1 MHHEC
6 RDDEEDCKEKSA
18 KIGVYTES
26 DIEAT
31 DDEHEACDDDREF
44 GCRDLLILRVA
55 SHRFELGEVCD
66 T

>member
-18 KIGVYTES
+18 KISIDTES
-26 DIEAT
+26 DLEAAA
-31 DDEHEACDDDREF
+31 DKHQAGNDDREF

-55 SHRFELGEVCD
+55 SHCFELGEVCD